1 MFRQPPG
8 IDIYSDPPEV
18 LNVAPLNAGDCVSAR
33 PSAQKVF
40 LHDQQ
45 DSCELRTIR

>member
-33 PSAQKVF
+33 PSAQKAF
-40 LHDQQ
+40 LHD

>member
-1 MFRQPPG
+1 MFRQPAG

-33 PSAQKVF
+33 SSAQPRF
-40 LHDQQ
+40 L
-45 DSCELRTIR
+45 STMTAVSYARR